1 MKSLKVLIIT
11 PLIFFSCSSGSI
23 YTELLSNLSII
34 FTEPKDI
41 SLTQVESIPYS
52 TLQARIGRSENSLIV
67 LEEIRGDLMKWTSS
81 NKVKVYTLNNFVVR
95 LTGVENELE
104 NVDLDNL
111 HPVLTKEFDNKNQIF
126 TSFYTFDNP
135 KLFRLPIKT
144 RFYFVKD
151 EEINILGKT
160 ILTKVYKEKTQ
171 NNLIS
176 WDFENIYWIDNKNE
190 IVKSVQF
197 FTPKNPSIH
206 LTITDIYKK
215 PD

>member
-1 MKSLKVLIIT
+1 MKSLKVLIAV
-11 PLIFFSCSSGSI
+11 PLIFFSCSSGTI
-23 YTELLSNLSII
+23 YSELLSNLSII

-41 SLTQVESIPYS
+41 SLNKVESIPYS
-52 TLQARIGRSENSLIV
+52 TIQARIGRSENSLIV
-67 LEEIRGDLMKWTSS
+67 LEEIRGNIRKWTSS
-81 NKVKVYTLNNFVVR
+81 NNVKVYTLNNFVVR
-95 LTGVENELE
+95 LTGLENELE

-111 HPVLTKEFDNKNQIF
+111 HPVLTKDFDNKNQIF

-206 LTITDIYKK
+206 LTKTDIYKK
-215 PD
+215 PE